1 MVSQSVVQHSNSLIS
16 NSLSS
21 PVTALFVGGTSGVG
35 RITLLK
41 LAKFAKC
48 PRIYLVGRS
57 QAAADEIIAECRTL
71 NPQGHYTFVQAD
83 VSLVAGVDR
92 FCETFKGLESTLDL
106 LFLSPGVLSMDRSG
120 MSWSEYSREAHQ
132 SYRVVELVTSENIH
146 LLAAVNYYCRMRII
160 TSLLPLVQRSSLR
173 RVVTVA
179 GGGNEGPL
187 DLDDLQGLRVPI
199 PQLRGHLSTLITL
212 GLEAVAIKA
221 PSVSFIHSYPGSVVT
236 GLYRDLEKPP
246 FDLASAVSI
255 DECGERQL
263 YVATNARFAPKELH
277 SVGVSMEGADVT
289 VGSNR
294 EPNSGVY
301 TVGKD
306 CESASK
312 QVLDSL
318 ADLREHGAV
327 QRIWQHTMDLF
338 REVLEAPTIKKQG

>member
-1 MVSQSVVQHSNSLIS
+1 MVSLSVVQRSNSLIS

-35 RITLLK
+35 RTTLLK

-57 QAAADEIIAECRTL
+57 QAAADEIITECRTL

-106 LFLSPGVLSMDRSG
+106 LFLSPGVLSMDRS
-120 MSWSEYSREAHQ
+120 
-132 SYRVVELVTSENIH
+132 VTSENIH

-255 DECGERQL
+255 GECGERQL
-263 YVATNARFAPKELH
+263 YVATNARL
-277 SVGVSMEGADVT
+277 
-289 VGSNR
+289 
-294 EPNSGVY
+294 
-301 TVGKD
+301 
-306 CESASK
+306 ESRA
-312 QVLDSL
+312 
-318 ADLREHGAV
+318 
-327 QRIWQHTMDLF
+327 
-338 REVLEAPTIKKQG
+338 